1 MLAYKLHNEH
11 EQILAALK
19 KKEIAQVKDA
29 MLLHL
34 KKTKENYTSI
44 FSNEKIFN
52 MVTSLYNEM

>member
-1 MLAYKLHNEH
+1 METYNEH

>member
-1 MLAYKLHNEH
+1 METYNEH

-34 KKTKENYTSI
+34 KKTKENYASI

>member
-1 MLAYKLHNEH
+1 METYNEH

-44 FSNEKIFN
+44 FLMKNF
-52 MVTSLYNEM
+52 